1 MMSSVSQAKRAGRT
15 ILVVDDEPAILDLV
29 QRILKHAGYNVI
41 TSRSGDRAWDVIE
54 RGKPKIDLVL
64 TDIVMPG
71 SMDGLILAS
80 EIRQKYNNLPV
91 LFMTGALPE
100 SDEYAAEMA
109 GKKVLLRKPF
119 SAKALIE
126 FIDSHLGES

>member
-1 MMSSVSQAKRAGRT
+1 MSHKPQ
-15 ILVVDDEPAILDLV
+15 IMVVDDDQAICEFLRMFLDGLGYRGIAVNNAEQAV
-29 QRILKHAGYNVI
+29 QLYNADRPDAVI
-41 TSRSGDRAWDVIE
+41 IDVI
-54 RGKPKIDLVL
+54 
-64 TDIVMPG
+64 MPG
-71 SMDGLILAS
+71 SMDGLVLAS

-91 LFMTGALPE
+91 LFMTGALLE

-109 GKKVLLRKPF
+109 GKKLLLRKPF